1 MTNENRY
8 LLGKVPHVKEILA
21 NLAMISAKTE
31 SHYLMSEV
39 GTKSNG
45 DDLAGIEAQGLACT
59 AAFAYPPASRAQFFP
74 PYHKHQTVL
83 F

>member
-1 MTNENRY
+1 VTNENRY

-31 SHYLMSEV
+31 SHCLMSEV

-45 DDLAGIEAQGLACT
+45 DDLPGIEARTFLTSSGVT
-59 AAFAYPPASRAQFFP
+59 APRSSNILP
-74 PYHKHQTVL
+74 L
-83 F
+83 C